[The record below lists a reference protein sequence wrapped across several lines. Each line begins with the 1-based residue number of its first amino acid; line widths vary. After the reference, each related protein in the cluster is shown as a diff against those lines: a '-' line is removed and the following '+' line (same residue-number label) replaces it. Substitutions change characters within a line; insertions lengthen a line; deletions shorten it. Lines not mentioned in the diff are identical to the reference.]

1 MIAAPPGTSRP
12 CILAGMLPA
21 EVPTALQTPR
31 LLLRAPRREDG
42 AAMHRAVQASLPELQ
57 RWMVWARQPLDETG
71 YMENMARAAERFE
84 TRTELRYLI
93 WDAAGEQLIGSSGFH
108 ALNWDVPKGEIG
120 YWTHSQHT
128 GQGYAT
134 EAARAL
140 TDFGLDV
147 LGLRRIEIRCDA
159 LNRASAGVPG
169 KLGYRLD
176 ARLVNDDVA
185 ADGSGALRDTLVFS
199 RVR

>member
-1 MIAAPPGTSRP
+1 MPPSTVPETIATS
-12 CILAGMLPA
+12 
-21 EVPTALQTPR
+21 R

-42 AAMHRAVQASLPELQ
+42 AAVYRAVQASLPELQ
-57 RWMVWARQPLDETG
+57 RWMAWARQPLGEAG
-71 YMENMARAAERFE
+71 YLDNAERAAERFVV
-84 TRTELRYLI
+84 RTELRYLI
-93 WDAAGEQLIGSSGFH
+93 WDRAGEQLMGSSGFH

-120 YWTHSQHT
+120 YWIGTRHT

-134 EAARAL
+134 EAAQAL

-147 LGLRRIEIRCDA
+147 LGFQRIEIRCDP
-159 LNRASAGVPG
+159 LNGASAAVPRRI
-169 KLGYRLD
+169 GYGLD

-185 ADGSGALRDTLVFS
+185 ADGTGALRDTLVFS